1 MGKKEGT
8 FEIQNKKGGI
18 IFMTKSFVTCVSI
31 LAAEFT
37 GLMLCVA
44 HLNLVL
50 AFLIGATA
58 VLTARVMA
66 RVLSISQSF

>member
-1 MGKKEGT
+1 
-8 FEIQNKKGGI
+8 
-18 IFMTKSFVTCVSI
+18 MTRSFVTCVSI

-50 AFLIGATA
+50 AFLIGAAA
-58 VLTARVMA
+58 VLTARVTA